1 MTTKGN
7 NQSQVNVREL
17 ALDILYE
24 ILEKDGYSHLVLNQ
38 ALSKYQYLGK
48 QDRSLITRITEGT
61 LEYLIQIDAV
71 IDQFSKTKVR
81 KLKPLIRT
89 LLRMSVYQILYMD
102 RIPGFCCLQRGGKV
116 GSETSFPGA
125 KRLCKWSFAYYF
137 QGKRS
142 SGVF

>member
-7 NQSQVNVREL
+7 NQSQVNAREL

-89 LLRMSVYQILYMD
+89 LLRMSVYQLLYMD
-102 RIPGFCCLQRGGKV
+102 RNPDSAVCNDAVKLAV
-116 GSETSFPGA
+116 
-125 KRLCKWSFAYYF
+125 
-137 QGKRS
+137 
-142 SGVF
+142 

>member
-7 NQSQVNVREL
+7 NQSQVNAREL

-71 IDQFSKTKVR
+71 IDQFSKTKG
-81 KLKPLIRT
+81 IA
-89 LLRMSVYQILYMD
+89 LYTEKMPSFFVGCFSWLND
-102 RIPGFCCLQRGGKV
+102 QGF
-116 GSETSFPGA
+116 TF
-125 KRLCKWSFAYYF
+125 
-137 QGKRS
+137 
-142 SGVF
+142 